1 MVPKCLPLELLYE
14 IVPFI
19 PAENAVPNALSSCRL
34 LHKLL
39 LPRVIKWKEQLLTD
53 LMSFSAIVNNLSAK
67 VDNLSGVVNN
77 LSAKVDN
84 LSGVV
89 NNLSAKVDNLSGV
102 VNNHSVKLETIEKK
116 MGISGVVERFELRAG
131 GRMPTKG
138 NEKGGGSGQKVVMG
152 DYNENNGTIEVPL
165 HGYNVGKAIAER
177 ILNTESGTVVLHG
190 MREPISLAKAVE
202 VGFFDNLSLTVVDPN
217 TLKVLFLDEALRRKV
232 LDSNGRMQHRH
243 QLLTLHQANRQR
255 LVCLEK
261 SKPTIHKKIIK
272 LESGSPKTSIQPDKT
287 SNSTS
292 STSNIY
298 PKSDKPSDSTSDSSI
313 QPDKTS
319 TEPDKMPSTSITS
332 IQPDKTSM
340 AVIGDYNENKGT
352 IKVPYHGYHIGQA
365 INERILDAES
375 GTVLLHGMREPI
387 SLAKAVEIGFFD
399 NLSLSVAD
407 PNTLKVLFLDEA
419 LGRKVLDSNGRLQHR
434 QLKLSEA
441 MQQGFV
447 HIGSKRA
454 TRDCRK
460 KTLKLE
466 PRSPQTSIQL
476 DKTSNSIS
484 NKSTEPD
491 KTSSISNYPKS
502 DKPSNR
508 TSDSSIQPDK
518 TSISTSSTSNIYPKS
533 DKPSNSTSDSSIQPD
548 KTSMAVIGDYNENND
563 TIEVP
568 LHGYNIGKMIVEGI
582 LDAESGTVVV
592 DGMHEP
598 ISLAK
603 AVEIGFFDN
612 LSLTVAEPN
621 TMKMLF
627 LDEALELKVLDS
639 NGRLQHR
646 QLKLSEAIEQ
656 RLVLLVKSKPTIHK
670 KIIKLES
677 GSPKTSI
684 QPDKTSNSTSSTSN
698 IYPKSDKP
706 SDSTSDS
713 SIQPDKTSMDFW
725 NFTSMVTLINEA
737 IRMNS
742 SMERGDLLEMLCMY
756 GPTTCENALDT
767 PDQLESFVAEHCPS
781 VRIESVGKGNG
792 AKKFFHWNSADD
804 QTWKAGLDR
813 MAKGVQSVENPMKAK
828 VIKRTM
834 EKRTDDHSSDQSKR
848 YSLWT
853 TRSNGGSGFPVP

>member
-1 MVPKCLPLELLYE
+1 MVPKCLPLELLFE

-19 PAENAVPNALSSCRL
+19 PAEKAVPNALSSCRL

-39 LPRVIKWKEQLLTD
+39 LPRVIKWKEI
-53 LMSFSAIVNNLSAK
+53 MS
-67 VDNLSGVVNN
+67 DNINFQNEIREELKKINQRITVQNQRI
-77 LSAKVDN
+77 
-84 LSGVV
+84 
-89 NNLSAKVDNLSGV
+89 
-102 VNNHSVKLETIEKK
+102 SVLEGNCGKAGETTGKAPNAQK
-116 MGISGVVERFELRAG
+116 ER
-131 GRMPTKG
+131 G
-138 NEKGGGSGQKVVMG
+138 NGHKAVIG
-152 DYNENNGTIEVPL
+152 DYNENNGTIEVPF
-165 HGYNVGKAIAER
+165 HGYNIGKMIVEG
-177 ILNTESGTVVLHG
+177 ILDAESGTVVVDG
-190 MREPISLAKAVE
+190 MHEPISLAKAVE
-202 VGFFDNLSLTVVDPN
+202 IGFFDNLSLTVADPN
-217 TLKVLFLDEALRRKV
+217 TMELLFLDKALRRKV
-232 LDSNGRMQHRH
+232 LDSNGRLQHR
-243 QLLTLHQANRQR
+243 QLKLSKAIEQN
-255 LVCLEK
+255 LVLLVK
-261 SKPTIHKKIIK
+261 SKPTSHKKSIK

-287 SNSTS
+287 S
-292 STSNIY
+292 
-298 PKSDKPSDSTSDSSI
+298 
-313 QPDKTS
+313 
-319 TEPDKMPSTSITS
+319 TESDKMPSTSITS
-332 IQPDKTSM
+332 MQPDKTSM

-447 HIGSKRA
+447 HIGSRRA

-460 KTLKLE
+460 KTLKLK

-502 DKPSNR
+502 DKPSNS

-533 DKPSNSTSDSSIQPD
+533 DKPSNRTSDSSIQPD
-548 KTSMAVIGDYNENND
+548 KTSI
-563 TIEVP
+563 
-568 LHGYNIGKMIVEGI
+568 
-582 LDAESGTVVV
+582 
-592 DGMHEP
+592 
-598 ISLAK
+598 
-603 AVEIGFFDN
+603 
-612 LSLTVAEPN
+612 
-621 TMKMLF
+621 
-627 LDEALELKVLDS
+627 
-639 NGRLQHR
+639 
-646 QLKLSEAIEQ
+646 
-656 RLVLLVKSKPTIHK
+656 
-670 KIIKLES
+670 
-677 GSPKTSI
+677 
-684 QPDKTSNSTSSTSN
+684 STSSTSN

-813 MAKGVQSVENPMKAK
+813 MAKGVQSVENPMKKAK

-834 EKRTDDHSSDQSKR
+834 EKRTDDHSS
-848 YSLWT
+848 
-853 TRSNGGSGFPVP
+853 G

>member
-1 MVPKCLPLELLYE
+1 MVPKCLPLELLFE

-19 PAENAVPNALSSCRL
+19 PAEKAVPNALSSCRL

-39 LPRVIKWKEQLLTD
+39 LPRVIKWKE
-53 LMSFSAIVNNLSAK
+53 
-67 VDNLSGVVNN
+67 G
-77 LSAKVDN
+77 
-84 LSGVV
+84 
-89 NNLSAKVDNLSGV
+89 
-102 VNNHSVKLETIEKK
+102 ETTGKAPNAQK
-116 MGISGVVERFELRAG
+116 ER
-131 GRMPTKG
+131 G
-138 NEKGGGSGQKVVMG
+138 NGHKVVIG

-202 VGFFDNLSLTVVDPN
+202 IGFFDNLSLTVADPD
-217 TLKVLFLDEALRRKV
+217 TMELLFLDEALRRKV
-232 LDSNGRMQHRH
+232 LDSNGRLQHRH
-243 QLLTLHQANRQR
+243 QLLTLHQANRRR

-261 SKPTIHKKIIK
+261 SKPTSDKKIIK
-272 LESGSPKTSIQPDKT
+272 LEPGSPKTSIQPDKT

-298 PKSDKPSDSTSDSSI
+298 PKSDKPSD
-313 QPDKTS
+313 
-319 TEPDKMPSTSITS
+319 
-332 IQPDKTSM
+332 
-340 AVIGDYNENKGT
+340 
-352 IKVPYHGYHIGQA
+352 
-365 INERILDAES
+365 
-375 GTVLLHGMREPI
+375 
-387 SLAKAVEIGFFD
+387 
-399 NLSLSVAD
+399 
-407 PNTLKVLFLDEA
+407 
-419 LGRKVLDSNGRLQHR
+419 
-434 QLKLSEA
+434 
-441 MQQGFV
+441 
-447 HIGSKRA
+447 
-454 TRDCRK
+454 
-460 KTLKLE
+460 
-466 PRSPQTSIQL
+466 
-476 DKTSNSIS
+476 
-484 NKSTEPD
+484 
-491 KTSSISNYPKS
+491 
-502 DKPSNR
+502 
-508 TSDSSIQPDK
+508 
-518 TSISTSSTSNIYPKS
+518 
-533 DKPSNSTSDSSIQPD
+533 STSDSSIQPD

-612 LSLTVAEPN
+612 LSLTVADPN
-621 TMKMLF
+621 TMELLF
-627 LDEALELKVLDS
+627 LDEALRRKVLDS

-646 QLKLSEAIEQ
+646 QLKLSKAIEQ
-656 RLVLLVKSKPTIHK
+656 NLVLLVKSKPTSHKKSIKLESGSPKTSIQPDKTSTEPDTSTSDSSIQPDKTSMAVMGAYNENNGTIQVPYHGYHIGQAINARILDAESGTVVLHGMHEPISLAKAVEIGFFDNLSLTVADPDTMEMLFLDEALRRKVLDSNGRLQHRHQLLTLHQANRRRLVCLEKSKPTSDK
-670 KIIKLES
+670 KIIKLEP

-706 SDSTSDS
+706 SNSTSDS

-767 PDQLESFVAEHCPS
+767 PDQLEAFVAEHCPS

-813 MAKGVQSVENPMKAK
+813 MAKGSAISGK
-828 VIKRTM
+828 
-834 EKRTDDHSSDQSKR
+834 SDEESE
-848 YSLWT
+848 SD
-853 TRSNGGSGFPVP
+853 

>member
-1 MVPKCLPLELLYE
+1 MVPKCLPLELLFE

-19 PAENAVPNALSSCRL
+19 PAEKAVPNALSSCRL

-39 LPRVIKWKEQLLTD
+39 LPRVIKWKEI
-53 LMSFSAIVNNLSAK
+53 MSDNINFQNEIREELKKINQRITVQNQRISAIEGNCGKINQRI
-67 VDNLSGVVNN
+67 
-77 LSAKVDN
+77 
-84 LSGVV
+84 
-89 NNLSAKVDNLSGV
+89 
-102 VNNHSVKLETIEKK
+102 SVLEGNCGKAGETTDKAPNAQK
-116 MGISGVVERFELRAG
+116 ER
-131 GRMPTKG
+131 G
-138 NEKGGGSGQKVVMG
+138 NGHKAVIG

-165 HGYNVGKAIAER
+165 DGYNVGKAIAER
-177 ILNTESGTVVLHG
+177 ILNTEKGTVLLHG

-202 VGFFDNLSLTVVDPN
+202 IGFFDNLSLTVADPN
-217 TLKVLFLDEALRRKV
+217 TLKVLFLDEALRLQV

-243 QLLTLHQANRQR
+243 QLLTLHQANRRR

-261 SKPTIHKKIIK
+261 SKPTSDKKIIK
-272 LESGSPKTSIQPDKT
+272 LEPGSPKTSIQPDKT

-298 PKSDKPSDSTSDSSI
+298 PKSDKPSD
-313 QPDKTS
+313 
-319 TEPDKMPSTSITS
+319 
-332 IQPDKTSM
+332 
-340 AVIGDYNENKGT
+340 
-352 IKVPYHGYHIGQA
+352 
-365 INERILDAES
+365 
-375 GTVLLHGMREPI
+375 
-387 SLAKAVEIGFFD
+387 
-399 NLSLSVAD
+399 
-407 PNTLKVLFLDEA
+407 
-419 LGRKVLDSNGRLQHR
+419 
-434 QLKLSEA
+434 
-441 MQQGFV
+441 
-447 HIGSKRA
+447 
-454 TRDCRK
+454 
-460 KTLKLE
+460 
-466 PRSPQTSIQL
+466 
-476 DKTSNSIS
+476 
-484 NKSTEPD
+484 
-491 KTSSISNYPKS
+491 
-502 DKPSNR
+502 
-508 TSDSSIQPDK
+508 
-518 TSISTSSTSNIYPKS
+518 
-533 DKPSNSTSDSSIQPD
+533 STSDSSIQPD

-612 LSLTVAEPN
+612 LSLTVADPNTMELLFLDEALRRKVLDSNGRLQHRQLKLSKAIEQNLVLLVKSKPTSHKKSIKLESGSPKTSIQPDKTSTEPDKMPSTSITSMQPDKTSMAVIGDYNENNGTIKVPYHGYHIGQAINERILDAESGTVVLHGMHEPISLAKAVEIGVFDNLSLSVADPN

-627 LDEALELKVLDS
+627 LDEALGRKVLDS

-646 QLKLSEAIEQ
+646 QLKLSEAKQQGFVHIG
-656 RLVLLVKSKPTIHK
+656 RRRATRDCRK
-670 KIIKLES
+670 KTLKLEPR
-677 GSPKTSI
+677 SPQTSIQLDKTSNSISNKSTEPDKTSSISNYPKSDKPSNSTSDSSI

-767 PDQLESFVAEHCPS
+767 PDQLEAFVAEHCPS

-804 QTWKAGLDR
+804 QTCWVGQNGERECNQWKIR
-813 MAKGVQSVENPMKAK
+813 
-828 VIKRTM
+828 
-834 EKRTDDHSSDQSKR
+834 
-848 YSLWT
+848 
-853 TRSNGGSGFPVP
+853 